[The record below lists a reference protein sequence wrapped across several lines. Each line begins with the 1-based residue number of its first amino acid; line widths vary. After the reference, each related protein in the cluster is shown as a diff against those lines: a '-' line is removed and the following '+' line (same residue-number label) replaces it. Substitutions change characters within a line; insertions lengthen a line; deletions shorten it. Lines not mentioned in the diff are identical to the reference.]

1 MSYGL
6 YKDMESFLLR
16 HVKLEMNVSK
26 TVGFIFYLTKT
37 FRNQLSTES
46 ILMAMGIILRTFHK
60 ESKD

>member
-16 HVKLEMNVSK
+16 HVKLEMHVSK
-26 TVGFIFYLTKT
+26 TVGFVFYLTKM

-46 ILMAMGIILRTFHK
+46 ILMAMGLY
-60 ESKD
+60 

>member
-46 ILMAMGIILRTFHK
+46 ILMAMGLY
-60 ESKD
+60 

>member
-1 MSYGL
+1 MSWIDMSYGL
-6 YKDMESFLLR
+6 FKDMESFLLR

-46 ILMAMGIILRTFHK
+46 ILMAMGLY
-60 ESKD
+60 